1 MIMVKKKKK
10 EEKKQEKV
18 WQNKVK
24 RSTQLGLSTY
34 YVHECEI
41 IISVLESTLANLFP
55 QPSFHGFFF
64 NSAAM
69 SLALILS
76 DQESKRGN
84 VPMGTV

>member
-1 MIMVKKKKK
+1 MIMVKKNKKK
-10 EEKKQEKV
+10 KKQEKV
-18 WQNKVK
+18 WKK
-24 RSTQLGLSTY
+24 KIERPTQLGLSTY

-41 IISVLESTLANLFP
+41 IISVLESTLAYLFP

-84 VPMGTV
+84 VPMDTV